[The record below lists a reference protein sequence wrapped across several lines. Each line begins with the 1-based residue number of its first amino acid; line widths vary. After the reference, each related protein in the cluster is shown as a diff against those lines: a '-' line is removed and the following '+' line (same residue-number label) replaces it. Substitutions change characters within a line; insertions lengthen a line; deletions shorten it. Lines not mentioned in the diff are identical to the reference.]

1 MPEDTVAGYNPATVA
16 NGEIGLVVGSKPM
29 SIDRVICS
37 GAYHDGSENGVSCI
51 VEGINPVNLLMSVDG
66 IQVSDFDGWVQELD
80 MYGAVHKTCF
90 NARGLSVTSSM
101 RALRHMPYA
110 AMADI
115 KIKAER
121 DISAMFV
128 NIHKIPESLDA
139 GRTEHRR
146 VWCEDGGRKLL
157 RSQASYNRG
166 KDIIVATSVMIP
178 DENCIQMSADTVIME
193 LKKGQHAS
201 FSLISS
207 ICTTQSFSDPWNES
221 ERQVIYA
228 IRQGREALQRQHG
241 LRWAD
246 LWKGDITV
254 EGNQDLTRIARFAL
268 FNLYG
273 SIREGSR
280 RSIPPMG
287 LTSRG
292 YNGHIFWDAET
303 WIFPVLLKLHPHL
316 AKEMISYRID
326 RLENARRRA
335 YVYGYGGAMFPW
347 ESDHQGEESTPT
359 FALTGPLE
367 HHITAD
373 VAIAAWQ
380 YFEEMTDTVWLREE
394 GFPLMRECA
403 EFWLSRADINDD
415 GSFSIRNVVG
425 ADEYAIGVD
434 DNAYTNGAVIR
445 ALELTSKAAEACGVV
460 QDYRWKDM
468 ASRLRIHRSSSGV

>member
-1 MPEDTVAGYNPATVA
+1 MA

-29 SIDRVICS
+29 SIDRVICG

-115 KIKAER
+115 EIKAER
-121 DISAMFV
+121 DISAIFV

-178 DENCIQMSADTVIME
+178 DENCIQMSADTIIME

-246 LWKGDITV
+246 LWKSDITV

-292 YNGHIFWDAET
+292 YNGHIFWGCRDLDIPRVVKIA
-303 WIFPVLLKLHPHL
+303 
-316 AKEMISYRID
+316 
-326 RLENARRRA
+326 
-335 YVYGYGGAMFPW
+335 
-347 ESDHQGEESTPT
+347 PT
-359 FALTGPLE
+359 SC
-367 HHITAD
+367 
-373 VAIAAWQ
+373 Q
-380 YFEEMTDTVWLREE
+380 R
-394 GFPLMRECA
+394 
-403 EFWLSRADINDD
+403 DD
-415 GSFSIRNVVG
+415 FLPN
-425 ADEYAIGVD
+425 
-434 DNAYTNGAVIR
+434 
-445 ALELTSKAAEACGVV
+445 
-460 QDYRWKDM
+460 
-468 ASRLRIHRSSSGV
+468 RSP